1 MSVQVGSCAST
12 NSLFSCAQGFTGVG
26 SEDGSAKPSGSEEV
40 SSVSSTLSEG
50 VTADTAGNAQ
60 ENTNITAKSSAKYFF
75 MFMFFLLNVFLPKT
89 KASFLIS

>member
-1 MSVQVGSCAST
+1 MVIGDIA
-12 NSLFSCAQGFTGVG
+12 GVG

-75 MFMFFLLNVFLPKT
+75 MFFLLKFLVFAKKRKLHFSSPKLH
-89 KASFLIS
+89 F